1 MESPVT
7 LSHAA
12 LGGARTLVAGRS
24 ASVWASLGL
33 VRRGRASR
41 AEIVAGGAEEVG
53 RPPLRPGWR
62 TPILPPLISQ
72 RHLIGERDRGHILV
86 RSTIHEHLRCRGVFD
101 ILRQERKQPQAAMLG

>member
-1 MESPVT
+1 MESLVT

-24 ASVWASLGL
+24 ASVWASFGL

-53 RPPLRPGWR
+53 RPPLRPGR
-62 TPILPPLISQ
+62 QTPILSPLISQ
-72 RHLIGERDRGHILV
+72 RHLIGEIDRRRILV
-86 RSTIHEHLRCRGVFD
+86 GSTIHENRRCHQV
-101 ILRQERKQPQAAMLG
+101 LNM

>member
-1 MESPVT
+1 MENLVT

-24 ASVWASLGL
+24 ALVWARLGL
-33 VRRGRASR
+33 VRRGRSSQ

-62 TPILPPLISQ
+62 TPILPPLVSQ
-72 RHLIGERDRGHILV
+72 RHLIGEIDRRRILV
-86 RSTIHEHLRCRGVFD
+86 GSTIYENRRSHQVLD
-101 ILRQERKQPQAAMLG
+101 ILRQERKQPQAAML

>member
-1 MESPVT
+1 MESLVT

-24 ASVWASLGL
+24 ALVWASLGL

-41 AEIVAGGAEEVG
+41 AEIVAGGAGEVG

-62 TPILPPLISQ
+62 TPILPPLVSQ
-72 RHLIGERDRGHILV
+72 RHLIGERDQGYILV
-86 RSTIHEHLRCRGVFD
+86 GSTIHEHLRCHQ
-101 ILRQERKQPQAAMLG
+101 ILNM